1 MRAAHAGGMLQT
13 ATSHLASAT
22 KPLTEYARPVR
33 VVGCASLSERGQR
46 RETNEDGVLVAG
58 DLLAV
63 ADGVGGHLAGEEA
76 SAIALAELRRL
87 IGREPHDPAESLLH
101 AFGAA
106 NARVHA
112 ASSSPARSQMA
123 TTMVAAL
130 LSDSLLTVAHAG
142 DSRAYLLRDAA
153 LQQLTVDHSLVATLV
168 DQGLIDEQEARRHPR
183 RSTILRA
190 VGLDETVLPDVLSCP
205 ALHGDILLLCTDG
218 LTDALDAKEI
228 EATLHHSDTLDGAV
242 ERLAFAARQLGS
254 GDDVSIVAARLG

>member
-1 MRAAHAGGMLQT
+1 MLARHAGGMLQT
-13 ATSHLASAT
+13 ATPHLDSPT
-22 KPLTEYARPVR
+22 RPVTEYARPVR
-33 VVGCASLSERGQR
+33 VVGCASLSQRGQR
-46 RETNEDGVLVAG
+46 RATNEDGVLVAG

-87 IGREPHDPAESLLH
+87 VGREPHDPAAALLH

-106 NARVHA
+106 NARVRA

-142 DSRAYLLRDAA
+142 DSRAYLLRDAS

-168 DQGLIDEQEARRHPR
+168 GRGLINEQEARRHPR

-190 VGLDETVLPDVLSCP
+190 VGLDDTVLPDVLSCP
-205 ALHGDILLLCTDG
+205 AQRGDVLLLCTDG
-218 LTDALDAKEI
+218 LTDALDANEI
-228 EATLHHSDTLDGAV
+228 EATLRHTETLDAAV
-242 ERLAFAARQLGS
+242 ERLAFAARHLGS